1 MKTARKNGM
10 EMCPGCSDEVLQ
22 TIVEWLDI
30 SFHQAKF
37 LDEVAAFFPQEHAGV
52 CKTAGTEL
60 HLDVIAKAM
69 ALG

>member
-1 MKTARKNGM
+1 MKTVRKNGM
-10 EMCPGCSDEVLQ
+10 VVLMKFIRQ
-22 TIVEWLDI
+22 FVEWLDI

-52 CKTAGTEL
+52 SKTARTEL
-60 HLDVIAKAM
+60 HLDVIAKAI